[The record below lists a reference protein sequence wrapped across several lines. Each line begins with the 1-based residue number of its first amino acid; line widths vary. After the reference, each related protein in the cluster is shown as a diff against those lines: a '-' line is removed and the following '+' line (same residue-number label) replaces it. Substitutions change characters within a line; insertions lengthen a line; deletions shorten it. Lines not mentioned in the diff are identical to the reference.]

1 MLYNLN
7 NDDLEI
13 IIKNIIETKK
23 AEEAYGYITD
33 EYEFPYPIEKKLE
46 LLNPSEYEDVINIC
60 EEIADKTSE
69 NLNGELNMLH
79 RLHEEIQF
87 MLNEYI
93 L

>member
-23 AEEAYGYITD
+23 AEEAYGCITD
-33 EYEFPYPIEKKLE
+33 EYEFPYPIEEKLN
-46 LLNPSEYEDVINIC
+46 LLTPSEYEEVINIC

-87 MLNEYI
+87 MLEDYI
-93 L
+93 P

>member
-1 MLYNLN
+1 MYNLN

-13 IIKNIIETKK
+13 IIKSIIETNK
-23 AEEAYGYITD
+23 AEETYGYITD
-33 EYEFPYPIEKKLE
+33 EYEFPYPIEQKLN
-46 LLNPSEYEDVINIC
+46 LLTPSEYEEVINLC

-69 NLNGELNMLH
+69 NLNRELNMFH

-87 MLNEYI
+87 MLNDY